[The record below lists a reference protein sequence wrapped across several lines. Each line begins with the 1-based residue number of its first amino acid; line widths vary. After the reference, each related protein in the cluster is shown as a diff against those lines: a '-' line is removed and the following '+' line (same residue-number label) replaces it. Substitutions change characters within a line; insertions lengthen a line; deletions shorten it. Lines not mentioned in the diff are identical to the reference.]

1 MRTSTYRQNVKAR
14 PNARYRRGP
23 YKRRYAGGVPR
34 MPSSLL
40 AVVGG
45 VPGGAQRMSGT
56 ATVKPE
62 VKYYDVGVATA
73 NVVDWNFL
81 QSGSLGGI
89 QQGTGPNARLGKEI
103 RLVGIVYRFSV
114 QSGTYTLLP
123 TATAAIGV
131 TPAAYTIDIILD
143 KQAAASA
150 AVTYGAIGAIYDSPQ
165 VYNLP
170 NPEAQDRFQFLRR
183 IEVKDPQAVDT
194 TVSGFLRINKNITY
208 NNNTGSFADLQT
220 NSLHITTAS
229 TAKVGIQ
236 SNTVLPYRVTG
247 IVRYLFVD
255 S

>member
-14 PNARYRRGP
+14 PNAKYRRGP
-23 YKRRYAGGVPR
+23 YKRKYAGGIPR
-34 MPSSLL
+34 MPASLV

-45 VPGGAQRMSGT
+45 VPGGAQRMSGQ
-56 ATVKPE
+56 ASVKPE
-62 VKYYDVGVATA
+62 VKYYDQGVSVA

-81 QSGSLGGI
+81 QNGSLGGI
-89 QQGTGPNARLGKEI
+89 RVGAGPNGRLGKEI

-131 TPAAYTIDIILD
+131 TPSGYSMDIILD
-143 KQAAASA
+143 KQAAAGA
-150 AVTYGAIGAIYDSPQ
+150 PVTNGSLGAIYDSAQ
-165 VYNLP
+165 IYNLP

-194 TVSGFLRINKNITY
+194 VVSGFLRINKVITY
-208 NNNTGSFADLQT
+208 RDDTGASTDLQT
-220 NSLHITTAS
+220 HNICITTAS

-247 IVRYLFVD
+247 IVRYLYVD